1 MKCVCR
7 LVIRR
12 RSNYLLPSQLFDELT
27 FTFSFNWG
35 FALTWPSGLSLPNQL
50 PLIISSALLSIQ
62 YAEKA
67 FKWAYRKQK
76 WEAWGEKK
84 IADDSFNN
92 KMKILLEALFLFPA
106 RATASARRRFN
117 EWRKGRLHSRQVK
130 KKRSMESGHIDTA
143 FVEDFISNNPDIK
156 ELDLSG
162 CYNLGEIMV
171 DVTVLRNAQHAD
183 SLTPQYH
190 HREASSELEQPE
202 EVS

>member
-1 MKCVCR
+1 MWLLCAAYFLPLHIDFLPFSLLLMFGVPTLFMKLPVYAIKR
-7 LVIRR
+7 MNKYFDIKESTRTSLMEMKVMAAATVVTFVAAVQFTAFYKGVETWSEII
-12 RSNYLLPSQLFDELT
+12 SNMVTQLFDELT

-106 RATASARRRFN
+106 RAMALARR
-117 EWRKGRLHSRQVK
+117 S
-130 KKRSMESGHIDTA
+130 
-143 FVEDFISNNPDIK
+143 
-156 ELDLSG
+156 
-162 CYNLGEIMV
+162 
-171 DVTVLRNAQHAD
+171 
-183 SLTPQYH
+183 
-190 HREASSELEQPE
+190 
-202 EVS
+202 